1 LPNFI
6 LQQLPES
13 ILKPKMASL
22 SLLHRPC
29 IFHHTPKSS
38 TLTLK
43 PNPNSL
49 SFSPL
54 TPPSLKLKLKLRN
67 GVVKASTST
76 PAAPERLISI
86 AAYALPFF
94 NSLQYGHNILTQYP
108 KFALLFEPIIP
119 FLTFY
124 RSLPYASFVA
134 FFALY
139 LGIVRNPSLPQ
150 YVRFN
155 AMQALTLDVL
165 LVLPMLFQ
173 RIFSPGRYGLGFKI
187 LVWSHNVVFVFSILC
202 FVYSAL
208 CCLLGRTPYLPF
220 VADAAARQIWISCI
234 ELYQTITLFCISSC
248 YFELLAWMNEYN

>member
-1 LPNFI
+1 
-6 LQQLPES
+6 
-13 ILKPKMASL
+13 MASL
-22 SLLHRPC
+22 ALLRPC
-29 IFHHTPKSS
+29 TFHHTHKPS

-43 PNPNSL
+43 PKPNSL

-54 TPPSLKLKLKLRN
+54 TPPPSKLKLRN
-67 GVVKASTST
+67 PVVKANLSS
-76 PAAPERLISI
+76 PAPPERLISI

-119 FLTFY
+119 FLSFY

-139 LGIVRNPSLPQ
+139 LGIVKNPSFPQ
-150 YVRFN
+150 FARFN

-165 LVLPMLFQ
+165 LVLPLLFQ
-173 RIFSPGRYGLGFKI
+173 RIFSPGRYGLAFKVM
-187 LVWSHNVVFVFSILC
+187 VWSHNAVFIFSILC

-208 CCLLGRTPYLPF
+208 SCLLGRTPYLPF
-220 VADAAARQIWISCI
+220 VGDAAARQI
-234 ELYQTITLFCISSC
+234 
-248 YFELLAWMNEYN
+248 